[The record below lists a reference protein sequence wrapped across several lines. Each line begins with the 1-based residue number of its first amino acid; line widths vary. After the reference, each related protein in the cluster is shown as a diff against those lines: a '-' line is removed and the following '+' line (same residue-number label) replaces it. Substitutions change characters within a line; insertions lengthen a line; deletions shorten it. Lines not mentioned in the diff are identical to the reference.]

1 MDLCQKKKILTSQ
14 IESLKAKIT
23 SLENTLDDEK
33 NGRKTDQ
40 DRVIGHADELREKV
54 TQAVVDTGV
63 ADTK

>member
-1 MDLCQKKKILTSQ
+1 M
-14 IESLKAKIT
+14 KAKIT